1 MFSTGLFRLLAIS
14 ALIALAMSLALPTPA
29 TSADGDDN
37 EFPVPEKPELAY
49 PNLGSTL
56 DQLVTMVEKG
66 EASAKQAA
74 EDAPVHQEESVAV
87 TIYLSENVADVVKF
101 LEDNG
106 ASPRNVGEDYIE
118 AYVPVSL
125 LGQVSEQPGVIRV
138 REIIPPEPA
147 QTNQQ
152 VAGHGPPVHG
162 SMPWNQAGYDGQGVK
177 VGVIDLEFSFNDFA
191 GLTGTELPS
200 TVQARCYTSLGRFT
214 SNLSNCGN
222 ALVGSNH
229 GTRLAEAVMDIAPEA
244 SLYIATSWSKGDTRS
259 TVDWMLSQGV
269 SVIVHGVNYVFD
281 GPGDGTSP
289 FGDSPLKTVDRAV
302 AGGIVW
308 VNAAGNEADSTWF
321 GNYSNRDSDDW
332 IEFDNGDIEANKIAL
347 SQGDVIRVQLRWEG
361 VWGRENTDLDMVLY
375 DSDINPVWYSGDY
388 QTGPLAGDFPIP
400 RDYMRYEVPSDGDYY
415 LAIRH
420 QSGLAPDWIQM
431 VGWGTGTFEY
441 HTENGSIGNPAE
453 SANHG
458 MLAAG
463 AAPWYDVN
471 TIETSSSRG
480 PTPDG
485 RVKPDIVGAD
495 CGATALRPLNEYGD
509 GFCGTSQAAP
519 HVAGLAALVAQRFP
533 TYTAVQVANY
543 LKEHAEQ
550 RAAPD
555 PNNTWGHGFA
565 KLPPVSECSA
575 GVAVANAAGNPGLV
589 SDCEALLAARD
600 SLAGTGTLNWSGSTA
615 IGSWDG
621 VTLGGSPPQVT
632 KLVLRD
638 SQLAGTI
645 PLELGSLATLV
656 ELDLG
661 DNRLTGPIPSALAS
675 LTNLEILSLTRNQ
688 LSGSIPPGFSGL
700 TSLEILA
707 LGGNQLAGPIPT
719 WMGSLT
725 NLQGLYLWGN
735 QLTGPIPSQLA
746 SLTKLERLSLS
757 DNQLTGLVPTW
768 LGSLTNLEWLYLS
781 ENRLTGPVPPE
792 LGSLTNLQRLRLSDN
807 QLTGMI
813 PTELG
818 SLTNLEG
825 LYLWGNQLT
834 GQIPSQ
840 LASLTK
846 LERLS
851 LSDNQLTGSVPSW
864 LGSFTN
870 LEWLYMSRNQ
880 LTGQIPSQLASLTK
894 LERLSLYDN
903 QLSGPVPTWLG
914 SLTNLEWLYLSENR
928 LTGMIPTELG
938 SLTNLEELF
947 LSGNQLTGCIPSGI
961 AGVANND
968 LDQLAL
974 PFCAGASGAP
984 TMETVTP
991 GADFLTVTWTA
1002 ASVAGG
1008 TAITAYDLRYIE
1020 SAASDKSDANWSI
1033 VDNAWTTGSGAL
1045 SYQIS
1050 GLTSGT
1056 QYDVQVRGVTAA
1068 GDGRWSAAVAG
1079 TPATWAA
1086 IRSFSPPSVGPGGQV
1101 VATIAA
1107 SGFGPFGQVT
1117 ETLPPGFDYVSSS
1130 QPDTSVTVDDRK
1142 VSFILLGETQFT
1154 YTVTAPSAAGTYSF
1168 SGVLTNSDGQE
1179 VPVGGALMMRVGGLP
1194 SISVSRAAGSEDT
1207 KVRPGSPVSLTATFS
1222 RPVSGF
1228 TIDDITVGN
1237 GAVSNF
1243 AGSGAVHTFDV
1254 TPNAIGEVTV
1264 DIAAG
1269 VAQDADGNGNAAT
1282 PRFSLGITYD
1292 DDDDG
1297 GINKAEAIAAIRDY
1311 FKGLIT
1317 KAQAI
1322 VVIRL
1327 YFAPPR

>member
-1 MFSTGLFRLLAIS
+1 MGSNQFTGQIPSELAS
-14 ALIALAMSLALPTPA
+14 LSNLEVLALSSNQLTGPIPTWLASLTNLRELYLGRNQFTGQIP
-29 TSADGDDN
+29 S
-37 EFPVPEKPELAY
+37 ELASLSNLERLSLSGNQLTGSV
-49 PNLGSTL
+49 PSWLGSLTNL
-56 DQLVTMVEKG
+56 EELYLWAQ
-66 EASAKQAA
+66 
-74 EDAPVHQEESVAV
+74 PVHRTDTLPVGQPLQTGTVTGTKLGQPVDRTYSDMAGQPHQPGVAV
-87 TIYLSENVADVVKF
+87 PVMTGQIPSELASLTKLERLSLSDNQLTGVPSWLGSLTNLEELYLSENQ
-101 LEDNG
+101 LSG
-106 ASPRNVGEDYIE
+106 M
-118 AYVPVSL
+118 
-125 LGQVSEQPGVIRV
+125 
-138 REIIPPEPA
+138 IPPELGNLTDLQRLRLSENQLTGIIPA
-147 QTNQQ
+147 ELGNFADLEELFLSGNQLTGCIPSGVWGVANNDLDQLALPFCAGVREGPTIIAVTPEAGALTIEWAAPADLTVASAIVAYDLRYIESAASDKADANWTVVDDAWTAGSGALRYHISGLTNGTRYEVQVRAVTAAGDWPWSTT
-152 VAGHGPPVHG
+152 VAGATAAPAIVFSDLSWLSAMLQNHIARYIVENGYGNPTNLLPGP
-162 SMPWNQAGYDGQGVK
+162 SQRQIQNLRDGDSHVMME
-177 VGVIDLEFSFNDFA
+177 IW
-191 GLTGTELPS
+191 LPQPS
-200 TVQARCYTSLGRFT
+200 LAWEEALASGEALSLGA
-214 SNLSNCGN
+214 SLGN
-222 ALVGSNH
+222 HWQSAFVIPAYLQTQYPDLDSVEDLKDQRYKDLFMTAETGGKARLVSCVVGWACEKENADQIEGYGLADHIHIVNPNSGSAL
-229 GTRLAEAVMDIAPEA
+229 DA
-244 SLYIATSWSKGDTRS
+244 SLYDAYERQEPWLGFQWGTNGPALLLDLVRLEEPEYSDECWSTTRACAYEES
-259 TVDWMLSQGV
+259 TIL
-269 SVIVHGVNYVFD
+269 IGVNSSLPD
-281 GPGDGTSP
+281 
-289 FGDSPLKTVDRAV
+289 
-302 AGGIVW
+302 
-308 VNAAGNEADSTWF
+308 
-321 GNYSNRDSDDW
+321 
-332 IEFDNGDIEANKIAL
+332 
-347 SQGDVIRVQLRWEG
+347 
-361 VWGRENTDLDMVLY
+361 
-375 DSDINPVWYSGDY
+375 
-388 QTGPLAGDFPIP
+388 
-400 RDYMRYEVPSDGDYY
+400 
-415 LAIRH
+415 
-420 QSGLAPDWIQM
+420 LAPDVVEFLRQWD
-431 VGWGTGTFEY
+431 F
-441 HTENGSIGNPAE
+441 SIDVHLRNVFRWQDSNP
-453 SANHG
+453 
-458 MLAAG
+458 G
-463 AAPWYDVN
+463 ASLED
-471 TIETSSSRG
+471 
-480 PTPDG
+480 
-485 RVKPDIVGAD
+485 
-495 CGATALRPLNEYGD
+495 
-509 GFCGTSQAAP
+509 
-519 HVAGLAALVAQRFP
+519 AAL
-533 TYTAVQVANY
+533 YWLGSNTA
-543 LKEHAEQ
+543 
-550 RAAPD
+550 
-555 PNNTWGHGFA
+555 TWSGWVTGDA
-565 KLPPVSECSA
+565 TSRILATLPAVSECSD
-575 GVAVANAAGNPGLV
+575 AVPNAASNPGLV
-589 SDCEALLAARD
+589 SDCGALLAARD
-600 SLAGTGTLNWSGSTA
+600 TLAGTGTLNWSGSTA

-621 VTLGGSPPQVT
+621 VTLGGSPPRVT

-645 PLELGSLATLV
+645 PLELGSLANLV

-719 WMGSLT
+719 WMGNLT

-746 SLTKLERLSLS
+746 SLTKLERLSLW
-757 DNQLTGLVPTW
+757 DNQLSGPVPTW
-768 LGSLTNLEWLYLS
+768 LGSLTNLEWLYLSENRWLYLS

-818 SLTNLEG
+818 SLTNLE
-825 LYLWGNQLT
+825 
-834 GQIPSQ
+834 
-840 LASLTK
+840 
-846 LERLS
+846 
-851 LSDNQLTGSVPSW
+851 
-864 LGSFTN
+864 
-870 LEWLYMSRNQ
+870 
-880 LTGQIPSQLASLTK
+880 
-894 LERLSLYDN
+894 
-903 QLSGPVPTWLG
+903 
-914 SLTNLEWLYLSENR
+914 
-928 LTGMIPTELG
+928 
-938 SLTNLEELF
+938 ELF
-947 LSGNQLTGCIPSGI
+947 LSGNRLTGCIPSGI

-1002 ASVAGG
+1002 ARVAGG

-1056 QYDVQVRGVTAA
+1056 QYDVQVRVVTAA

-1117 ETLPPGFDYVSSS
+1117 ETLPPGFDYVASS

-1142 VSFILLGETQFT
+1142 VSFFLIEETSFT

-1322 VVIRL
+1322 AVIRL